1 MELIW
6 CSYWHTHHIFHF
18 VTLYNSRCLSLSLVL
33 SLSCLYSNGFLL
45 SLSRFAFSQSL
56 FSFGFFFFSLRLDF
70 RCCHHRRRRRLRNSS
85 FWFFEKE
92 KETMISWHDVTIS
105 CWVRTE
111 FQTAEQMY
119 TSGNVNLNGH
129 ERAFLCLSM
138 FPVSN
143 ETSARTELPVAIFPF
158 LLLLLS
164 NGTPIVDVLSF
175 IKLFSLVLIDQKRR
189 RRRTAKERNVCSTD
203 SSILTTT
210 VHDDAAADDEKKKW
224 IRTTNLTM
232 PRRAAVTSDENL
244 NLSAQINACVCE
256 RAAWCDWKCV
266 QRKPCHDKHIL
277 IHRVRVCLR
286 NHKYTASWW
295 WRWRWRWWCDSII
308 EGKRQRPPA
317 GVHVK
322 EPAWLSG
329 KVLFNF
335 FFNKLEE
342 KAQRREKGKPKWIK
356 HLSCWE
362 QRITD

>member
-1 MELIW
+1 M
-6 CSYWHTHHIFHF
+6 CSVSSSYFH
-18 VTLYNSRCLSLSLVL
+18 
-33 SLSCLYSNGFLL
+33 
-45 SLSRFAFSQSL
+45 
-56 FSFGFFFFSLRLDF
+56 
-70 RCCHHRRRRRLRNSS
+70 S
-85 FWFFEKE
+85 FWLTRKGEQRKE
-92 KETMISWHDVTIS
+92 M
-105 CWVRTE
+105 
-111 FQTAEQMY
+111 
-119 TSGNVNLNGH
+119 
-129 ERAFLCLSM
+129 
-138 FPVSN
+138 
-143 ETSARTELPVAIFPF
+143 
-158 LLLLLS
+158 
-164 NGTPIVDVLSF
+164 
-175 IKLFSLVLIDQKRR
+175 
-189 RRRTAKERNVCSTD
+189 NVCSTD

-232 PRRAAVTSDENL
+232 PWRAAVTSDENL

-295 WRWRWRWWCDSII
+295 WRWRWWCDSII
-308 EGKRQRPPA
+308 EGRRQSPPA

-342 KAQRREKGKPKWIK
+342 KAQRWKKRQTKWIK

-362 QRITD
+362 QRTTD